1 MSAKKKKKKDRIRIL
16 MGNALNLHITLSN
29 TVTFTNK
36 SAKPRTQDIFSFICI
51 FSNFFQQCFVVFRVQ
66 VFYLLG

>member
-1 MSAKKKKKKDRIRIL
+1 